1 MPLTWEYTNV
11 SAEYD
16 KNPEVDPNIC
26 WKITRFIIIYVKNGN
41 ERRFINDA
49 DYSNLSE
56 RKNYD
61 TKIEFKWIR
70 NIFSYKKF
78 RRVVCNVSI
87 RENFLSKSRNTK
99 PERKQ
104 QSFNFNSFITKT

>member
-26 WKITRFIIIYVKNGN
+26 WNITRFMIIYVKYGKNGN
-41 ERRFINDA
+41 ERRFINDT
-49 DYSNLSE
+49 DYSNYLSE

-70 NIFSYKKF
+70 NIFNYKKF
-78 RRVVCNVSI
+78 RRVV
-87 RENFLSKSRNTK
+87 
-99 PERKQ
+99 
-104 QSFNFNSFITKT
+104 